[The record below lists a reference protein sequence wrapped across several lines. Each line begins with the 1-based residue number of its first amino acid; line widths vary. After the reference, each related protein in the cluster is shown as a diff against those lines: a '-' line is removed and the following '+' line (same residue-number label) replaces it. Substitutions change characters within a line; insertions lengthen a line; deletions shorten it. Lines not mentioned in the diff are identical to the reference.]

1 MTLDRKNLR
10 SVDLANNCKF
20 ETRMIKIKQLSL
32 AAALAALFSTNA
44 VMAAP
49 ANTADQTQPDSN
61 YFAATQYK
69 DAKAPLNSY
78 GAIDVQK
85 NIPERIQVP
94 TAPAEAGGN
103 NGVPEALAKKWTQEG
118 TFLPN
123 IKAESYILIDSST
136 GQVLASHDANKR
148 MAPASTTKLMLL
160 YIVEQKLA
168 DGSISLDSKVEV
180 PEVAWHTGGS
190 RMFLK
195 PGSYVSVKDLIQG
208 VIVESGND
216 AAVTLANYVAGSQ
229 SSFVSMMNAT
239 AVQLKM
245 HNTHFTTVMG
255 LPAPAHFSTAYDLGI
270 LGQHVMN
277 DFPQYFHW
285 YSQKEFEYNHIRQPN
300 FNRLLFTYKYATGM
314 KTGSTKAA
322 GYSLVSSAAMPGN
335 PMKLVAVVLG
345 TKSLNDVAA
354 ESKALLT
361 YGFRFFKQD
370 TMYQAN
376 QKISDQKVWG
386 GQQDNVSVGLDKPL
400 TLVLPTS
407 VNEKQLESAIKYD
420 SDIKAPVQKGE
431 KLGEMTVTY
440 QGKVI
445 KTEPL
450 VALNKVEEGSWFT
463 RIIASITLYFHKLF
477 ASYHL

>member
-1 MTLDRKNLR
+1 MT
-10 SVDLANNCKF
+10 
-20 ETRMIKIKQLSL
+20 KIKQLSL
-32 AAALAALFSTNA
+32 AAAMAALFSSSA
-44 VMAAP
+44 VFAAP
-49 ANTADQTQPDSN
+49 NAADHTLPDSN

-78 GAIDVQK
+78 GAIDVQS
-85 NIPERIQVP
+85 NIREDVQVP
-94 TAPAEAGGN
+94 PAPAEAGGIA
-103 NGVPEALAKKWTQEG
+103 GVPETLAQKWTQEG
-118 TFLPN
+118 VFLPKLN
-123 IKAESYILIDSST
+123 ARSYILMDAST
-136 GQVLASHDANKR
+136 GKILASHDANLR
-148 MAPASTTKLMLL
+148 MAPASTTKLMLMYL
-160 YIVEQKLA
+160 VEQKLA
-168 DGSISLDSKVEV
+168 DGTVSLDSKVMV

-216 AAVTLANYVAGSQ
+216 AAVTLANYIAGSQ

-239 AVQLKM
+239 AVQIGM

-277 DFPQYFHW
+277 DYPQYFHW
-285 YSQKEFEYNHIRQPN
+285 FAQKDFEYNHIRQPN

-322 GYSLVSSAAMPGN
+322 GYSLVSSAVMPGN

-370 TMYQAN
+370 TIYAAN
-376 QKISDQKVWG
+376 SKLSDQKVWG
-386 GQQDNVSVGLDKPL
+386 GKQDNVTVGLEKPL
-400 TLVLPTS
+400 TLVLPS
-407 VNEKQLESAIKYD
+407 SIDEKQVESKLQLD
-420 SDIKAPVQKGE
+420 SDIKAPVSKGE
-431 KLGEMTVTY
+431 KLGELTVTY

-445 KTEPL
+445 QTEQL
-450 VALNKVEEGSWFT
+450 VALNNVEQGGWFT
-463 RIIASITLYFHKLF
+463 RIWASIALYFHNLLS
-477 ASYHL
+477 SYNL

>member
-1 MTLDRKNLR
+1 
-10 SVDLANNCKF
+10 
-20 ETRMIKIKQLSL
+20 MIKIKQLSL
-32 AAALAALFSTNA
+32 AATIAALLSTNVA
-44 VMAAP
+44 FAAP
-49 ANTADQTQPDSN
+49 ANDTADLAQPDSN

-85 NIPERIQVP
+85 NVPESIQVP
-94 TAPAEAGGN
+94 KAPEEAGGV
-103 NGVPEALAKKWTQEG
+103 NGVPEALAQKWKQEG

-123 IKAESYILIDSST
+123 IKAESYILFDAST
-136 GQVLASHDANKR
+136 GQVIASHDANKR

-180 PEVAWHTGGS
+180 PQVAWHTGGS

-195 PGSYVSVKDLIQG
+195 PGSFVTVKDLIQG

-255 LPAPAHFSTAYDLGI
+255 LPAPAHFSTAYDLGV

-285 YSQKEFEYNHIRQPN
+285 YGQKEFEYNHIRQPN

-370 TMYQAN
+370 TMYQAD

-386 GQQDNVSVGLDKPL
+386 GQQDNVAVGLDKNL
-400 TLVLPTS
+400 TLVLPS
-407 VNEKQLESAIKYD
+407 GVNEKELESKITYD
-420 SDIKAPVQKGE
+420 ADIKAPVSKGE
-431 KLGEMTVTY
+431 KLGEMSVSY

-445 KTEPL
+445 QTEPL
-450 VALNKVEEGSWFT
+450 VALNKVDEGSWFT